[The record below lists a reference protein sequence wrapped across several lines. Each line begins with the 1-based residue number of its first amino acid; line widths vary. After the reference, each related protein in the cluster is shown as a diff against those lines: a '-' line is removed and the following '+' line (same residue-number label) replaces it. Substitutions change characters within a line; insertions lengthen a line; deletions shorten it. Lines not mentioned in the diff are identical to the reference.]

1 MTDHRTNHCTLCML
15 IPLFLGIIG
24 LGLLYWYTKESK
36 AGYIENDLSFKSNQL
51 LEQQQIGGV
60 VVEMDGR
67 DAVLTGTVVSDSRS
81 IEIEQTVAALPGIRV
96 VDNQLEFAEPEPVVE
111 PATVKIAPE
120 PKPISEPE
128 PEPEIALAPE
138 SEPEHE
144 VQEEAVEELL
154 QTLDLSGITFLFAS
168 DEITQ
173 QGKLILDDV
182 VKVLTEHPEFDV
194 IIEGHTDSI
203 GEDSVNLELSQLRA
217 QSILNYLASTGVEA
231 TRLTAT
237 GFGESAPIA
246 DNDSKEGR
254 ALNRR
259 IEFTISQKQ

>member
-1 MTDHRTNHCTLCML
+1 MTTQRTNHCTLCML

-36 AGYIENDLSFKSNQL
+36 AGYIENDLSYKSNHL
-51 LEQQQIGGV
+51 LEKQQIGGV
-60 VVEMDGR
+60 IVGMDGR
-67 DAVLTGTVVSDSRS
+67 DATLTGTVVSESRS
-81 IEIEQTVAALPGIRV
+81 TEIEQIVSALPGVRV
-96 VDNQLEFAEPEPVVE
+96 VDNQLKIAEPEPVAVAPKVE
-111 PATVKIAPE
+111 IVPE
-120 PKPISEPE
+120 PEPIPETEIALAPKPE
-128 PEPEIALAPE
+128 PEPEI
-138 SEPEHE
+138 
-144 VQEEAVEELL
+144 QEETVEELL

-182 VKVLTEHPEFDV
+182 ANVLTEHPEFDV

-203 GEDSVNLELSQLRA
+203 GEDSINLNLSQLRA
-217 QSILNYLASTGVEA
+217 QSVLSYLANTGIQV

-259 IEFTISQKQ
+259 IEFTVSRKP

>member
-1 MTDHRTNHCTLCML
+1 MTDHRTNYCTHCML

-36 AGYIENDLSFKSNQL
+36 AGYIENNLSFKSNQL

-96 VDNQLEFAEPEPVVE
+96 VDNQLEIAEPEPVVD

-120 PKPISEPE
+120 PKLISE

-138 SEPEHE
+138 SEPEPE
-144 VQEEAVEELL
+144 VQVEAVEELL

-194 IIEGHTDSI
+194 IIEGHTDSV

-259 IEFTISQKQ
+259 IEFTISQKL

>member
-1 MTDHRTNHCTLCML
+1 MTDQRTNHCTLCML

-36 AGYIENDLSFKSNQL
+36 AGFIENDLSFKSNQL

-60 VVEMDGR
+60 IVDMDGR
-67 DAVLTGTVVSDSRS
+67 DATLTGTVVSESRS

-96 VDNQLEFAEPEPVVE
+96 VDNQLEIAEPEPIVE
-111 PATVKIAPE
+111 PPKVEIAPE
-120 PKPISEPE
+120 PEPISEPE
-128 PEPEIALAPE
+128 PEIVLAPE
-138 SEPEHE
+138 PEPEPE
-144 VQEEAVEELL
+144 VQVEIVEELL

-182 VKVLTEHPEFDV
+182 VNVLNEHPEFDV
-194 IIEGHTDSI
+194 IIKGHTDSI
-203 GEDSVNLELSQLRA
+203 GEDSINLELSQLRA
-217 QSILNYLASTGVEA
+217 QSVLNYLANTGIQA
-231 TRLTAT
+231 SRLTAT

-259 IEFTISQKQ
+259 IEFTVSRRP

>member
-1 MTDHRTNHCTLCML
+1 MTDQRTNHCTLCIL
-15 IPLFLGIIG
+15 IPSFLGIIG
-24 LGLLYWYTKESK
+24 LGLMYWYTKESK
-36 AGYIENDLSFKSNQL
+36 AGYIENDLSYKSNQL

-60 VVEMDGR
+60 IVGMDGR
-67 DAVLTGTVVSDSRS
+67 DATLTGTVVSKSRS
-81 IEIEQTVAALPGIRV
+81 TEIEQIVAALPGIRV
-96 VDNQLEFAEPEPVVE
+96 IDNQLNIAEPEPVVE
-111 PATVKIAPE
+111 APNVE
-120 PKPISEPE
+120 TAPGLKPTPE

-138 SEPEHE
+138 SEPQPEP
-144 VQEEAVEELL
+144 VIQEQAVEQLL
-154 QTLDLSGITFLFAS
+154 QTLDLSDITFLFAS

-182 VKVLTEHPEFDV
+182 VNVLTEHPEFDV
-194 IIEGHTDSI
+194 VIEGHTDSI
-203 GEDSVNLELSQLRA
+203 GDDGTNLDLSQLRA
-217 QSILNYLASTGVEA
+217 QSVSNYLANSGIQA

-259 IEFTISQKQ
+259 IEFTVNRNP

>member
-120 PKPISEPE
+120 PKPISE

>member
-96 VDNQLEFAEPEPVVE
+96 VDNQLEIAEPEPVVE
-111 PATVKIAPE
+111 PATAKIAPE
-120 PKPISEPE
+120 PKPISE

-144 VQEEAVEELL
+144 VQKEAVEELL